1 MNFKIVA
8 TAFLLFFTCATLSA
22 QVSFVSGEK
31 GTITV
36 RTSGNG
42 KGINDAIANAEKDVF
57 YMLLFRGIAGS
68 EQSSALITTREDEA
82 QQKYKAYLDP
92 LLSERYPSF
101 IISAV
106 QDGEPVKGK
115 HSQYSVMLDVTVNVT
130 ALRKDMEANQ
140 VIRKFGF

>member
-1 MNFKIVA
+1 MNFKIVV
-8 TAFLLFFTCATLSA
+8 TACLLFFTCTTLYA

-36 RTSGNG
+36 RASGNG
-42 KGINDAIANAEKDVF
+42 KSINEAVANAEKDVF
-57 YMLLFRGIAGS
+57 YMLLFRGVAGS
-68 EQSSALITTREDEA
+68 EQSSALITMREDEA
-82 QQKYKAYLDP
+82 QQRYKAYLDP

-115 HSQYSVMLDVTVNVT
+115 HHQVSVLLDITVNVT